1 MVTVKTTVN
10 LNKDIMKNIKLIALN
25 KETTQTK
32 VINDLLEKAI
42 ENEDNIFKK
51 NPKIKVMKKSRFKKD
66 SKKSFEEL
74 IGSIETKKEI
84 NAVGL
89 INNLRKGE

>member
-1 MVTVKTTVN
+1 MVAKVKTTLN
-10 LNKDIMKNIKLIALN
+10 LNKDIMKSIKLIALN

-51 NPKIKVMKKSRFKKD
+51 NPKIKPMKK
-66 SKKSFEEL
+66 
-74 IGSIETKKEI
+74 I
-84 NAVGL
+84 
-89 INNLRKGE
+89 